1 MHQQISRKIL
11 IYLFIFIILTSINNF
26 KYLDLKL
33 FKIDQIN
40 ISGLNN
46 LENINIY
53 NDIKD
58 YKKRN
63 IFFFK

>member
-1 MHQQISRKIL
+1 MMHQQISRKIL

-46 LENINIY
+46 FENINIL
-53 NDIKD
+53 
-58 YKKRN
+58 
-63 IFFFK
+63 